1 MKIAIGVLIFVVLN
15 IFYEIFWNERTI
27 SLDAG
32 FFTGRFFIGL
42 IIQALIA
49 ALSFY
54 LADRF
59 TSKNKS

>member
-1 MKIAIGVLIFVVLN
+1 MKVAIGVLIFVVLN
-15 IFYEIFWNERTI
+15 IFYEIFWNRRTI
-27 SLDAG
+27 DLNAE
-32 FFTGRFFIGL
+32 FFTSDFFIGM

-59 TSKNKS
+59 TDKSKS

>member
-1 MKIAIGVLIFVVLN
+1 MKVAIGVLIFIVLN
-15 IFYEIFWNERTI
+15 IFYEIFWNGRTI
-27 SLDAG
+27 GLNAE

-59 TSKNKS
+59 TDKSKS